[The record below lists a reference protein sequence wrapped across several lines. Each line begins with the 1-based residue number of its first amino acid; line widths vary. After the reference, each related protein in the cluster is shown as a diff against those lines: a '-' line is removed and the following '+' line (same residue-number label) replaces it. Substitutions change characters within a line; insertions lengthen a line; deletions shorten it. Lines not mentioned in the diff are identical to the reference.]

1 MTPEILRLLTSSA
14 GIALQALL
22 ATAIFPVLCLPLA
35 LRSRYEPGG
44 WGLWTVA
51 LVLAI
56 AAALVCLGLIYFFS
70 AFAGTSG
77 DIGKVRSAA
86 GYMFFDMGAVW
97 FLAAIFWGP
106 FLSLLI
112 RMVSSGYPKKGTM
125 RMVIALAILGGSAT
139 LTVIGAMS
147 FSSAWPPANS

>member
-14 GIALQALL
+14 AIALQAML

-44 WGLWTVA
+44 WGFWTVA
-51 LVLAI
+51 VVLAI
-56 AAALVCLGLIYFFS
+56 AAALGCLGLIYFFS

-112 RMVSSGYPKKGTM
+112 RMVSSGYPKKGAT
-125 RMVIALAILGGSAT
+125 RMVIALAFLGGSAT